1 VGLDTHY
8 RLDSRPGH
16 DVKLTNTQHNTI
28 MFEAILSSVLPI
40 FKDLL
45 WTAAAALLAYALNK
59 IQSQFV

>member
-1 VGLDTHY
+1 
-8 RLDSRPGH
+8 
-16 DVKLTNTQHNTI
+16 